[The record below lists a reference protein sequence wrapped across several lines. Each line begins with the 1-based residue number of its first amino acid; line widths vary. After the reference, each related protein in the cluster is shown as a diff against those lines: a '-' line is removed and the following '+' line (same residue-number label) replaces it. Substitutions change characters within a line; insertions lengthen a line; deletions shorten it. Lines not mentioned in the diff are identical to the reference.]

1 MYNLLRIFKKIE
13 EKDQYFKIVYFVII
27 IRNVNKENM
36 LVQGGFIYIT
46 NRFELCTVIYRTYNS
61 VTIIFW
67 LVT

>member
-13 EKDQYFKIVYFVII
+13 EKDQYLKIVYFVII
-27 IRNVNKENM
+27 ICNVNKKNM